1 MENSPVRISIFR
13 TLDLN
18 PLLLRGALL
27 EYFLGNIMV
36 RINSQL
42 LGPRFSRRGAEV
54 LGGSHVSGDVSGA
67 HGTLQSLLCLLSGFE
82 FPPRA
87 PASQRG
93 QISTLSSE

>member
-27 EYFLGNIMV
+27 EYFLGNIVV

-42 LGPRFSRRGAEV
+42 LESRFSRRGAEV
-54 LGGSHVSGDVSGA
+54 LGGGGSHVSGDVSGA
-67 HGTLQSLLCLLSGFE
+67 HGTLQSL
-82 FPPRA
+82 
-87 PASQRG
+87 
-93 QISTLSSE
+93 